1 MTLATNNLTD
11 EVGTGSPDFP
21 NGMPTSAGD
30 PIVERGSNSDGEW
43 TRWAD
48 GTQYCGVSITLVYA
62 AANIIATTWNFPVA
76 FTGDQRPSHEP
87 DSVSLS
93 STTPS
98 LEDMGLTSSQGLTTS
113 SVTLQQRR
121 AAGATNFA
129 SGDTATTRATCFGLW
144 K

>member
-30 PIVERGSNSDGEW
+30 PIVESGSNSDGGW

-48 GTQYCGVSITLVYA
+48 GTQICRSIAFYIDHTEAVGSLYRSATGEAQTWTYPNTFSITPT
-62 AANIIATTWNFPVA
+62 ATGSSTSTFRWVTVLP
-76 FTGDQRPSHEP
+76 
-87 DSVSLS
+87 SVSSANVRLLAGVTGTGGPCDFM
-93 STTPS
+93 TT
-98 LEDMGLTSSQGLTTS
+98 G
-113 SVTLQQRR
+113 R
-121 AAGATNFA
+121 
-129 SGDTATTRATCFGLW
+129 W

>member
-30 PIVERGSNSDGEW
+30 PIVESGSNSDGEW

-48 GTQYCGVSITLVYA
+48 GTQVCTRNVTLDLTITTNQYRGGYAQPFNADPIASSWGPARNSSIEFADQSALRSAYA
-62 AANIIATTWNFPVA
+62 SARATVWLFNCSGSGTNTALATTLFA
-76 FTGDQRPSHEP
+76 FGR
-87 DSVSLS
+87 
-93 STTPS
+93 
-98 LEDMGLTSSQGLTTS
+98 
-113 SVTLQQRR
+113 
-121 AAGATNFA
+121 
-129 SGDTATTRATCFGLW
+129 W